1 MECFHFH
8 TLRRPRF
15 LREAFLVSVLI
26 SLIVSQLLCARAYVC
41 VCVCVCVRTS
51 FQFHLTCAA
60 DTVRFL

>member
-26 SLIVSQLLCARAYVC
+26 SLIVSQLLCVRAYVC
-41 VCVCVCVRTS
+41 VCVCVCLCVSVCAYELPIS
-51 FQFHLTCAA
+51 FDLCY
-60 DTVRFL
+60 